1 MRIGVFVCRCGS
13 NIAGTVDTAAVA
25 ERVLHEPNVVHSEDV
40 TYSCSQPGQDA
51 IKNAI
56 HEKGLTRVVIASCS
70 PRMHEPTFRR
80 AVAEGGLNPYLMEM
94 VNIREQCSWI
104 HDDKEVATAK
114 AIDLVLMGIERVR
127 RQRELQSSTAPIT
140 KRALVIGGG
149 VAGIQAALD
158 IADSGIDV
166 VLVERDVTIGG
177 KMARLDKTFPT
188 LDCSACILTPRMVEA
203 AQHPNITLMTYSEVD
218 EVRGYVGN
226 FEVDI
231 KHKAAY
237 VDFDKCIGCG
247 ICEEKCPRKA
257 PDLFNGGDYKS
268 KAIYIPFPQAV
279 PKVAVLRPEYCT
291 YFEKGKCKVCQKF
304 CEAGAIDYEQQDR
317 VVTEEFGAIVV
328 ATGYDLFDYTK
339 YYPEYGMGRFKN
351 VISGLEY
358 ERLMCASGPTQGH
371 IVKATDGEEPKTV
384 VFVQCVGS
392 RDDKVGRPYCS
403 GVCCMYTAK
412 QAIMTK
418 EHDPEAHT
426 YVFYIDI
433 RAGGKGYEDFVTRA
447 QAEYGVTYIRGRVA
461 KIYEHDG
468 KTIVQGEDTLL
479 GEQVEIAGRPRG
491 AGDGHR
497 AQRGRQAARLDAA
510 LLERQ
515 LRLLHR
521 EPPQAAPGRDADG
534 GRLPRRLRHR
544 AARHPLVG
552 RRRLGGRVQGDAA
565 PAQGLHGDQPADL
578 ARRSLAL
585 HRLLQVRRG
594 LPLRRHREGRGRR
607 RPTRRQRALDRLP
620 GLRPLR
626 RRLHDGRHD
635 PRGLHERA
643 AHRGGGEP
651 VPLVAETKKSV
662 VKEKPTIVA
671 FLCNWCSYAGADMA
685 GTSRFKQ
692 PADIRIIRV
701 PCSGRL
707 DWLLISK
714 AFKEGADGVLVSGCH
729 PGDCHYTEGNYYA
742 RRKLEALKR
751 YLPLFGIEEGRFEYT
766 WVSASEGKRWS
777 EVVAGFTDQ
786 IHALGVRRA
795 G

>member
-25 ERVLHEPNVVHSEDV
+25 ERVLREPNVVHAEDF
-40 TYSCSQPGQDA
+40 TYSCSQPGQEA
-51 IKNAI
+51 IKTAI

-80 AVAEGGLNPYLMEM
+80 AVAAGGLNPYLMEM

-104 HDDKEVATAK
+104 HDDKEIATAK

-127 RQRELQSSTAPIT
+127 RQHELQSSTAPIT
-140 KRALVIGGG
+140 KRALIIGGG

-158 IADSGIDV
+158 IADAGIEV

-177 KMARLDKTFPT
+177 KMAKLDKTFPT

-203 AQHPNITLMTYSEVD
+203 AQHPNVTLMTYSEVT

-237 VDFDKCIGCG
+237 VDFDKCVGCG

-257 PDLFNGGDYKS
+257 PDLFNGGDYLS

-304 CEAGAIDYEQQDR
+304 CDAGAIDYEQQDR
-317 VVTEEFGAIVV
+317 IVTEKFGAVVV

-371 IVKATDGEEPKTV
+371 IVKASDGEEPKTV

-433 RAGGKGYEDFVTRA
+433 RAGGKGYEDFVNRA

-461 KIYEHDG
+461 KIYERDG
-468 KTIVQGEDTLL
+468 KTMVQGEDTLL
-479 GEQVEIAGRPRG
+479 GEQVEIAADLVVLATGIEPSAGAKQLASTLHCSSDGYGFFTESHPKLRPVETQTAGVFLAGCAIAPRDIPSSVADGSAAASKATQLLLKDFLVTNPQTSTVDRSRCIGCYRCAEVCPYGAIEKVEDVDGRPVASVLG
-491 AGDGHR
+491 AVCQGCGLCV
-497 AQRGRQAARLDAA
+497 AACTTGAMT
-510 LLERQ
+510 LE
-515 LRLLHR
+515 
-521 EPPQAAPGRDADG
+521 
-534 GRLPRRLRHR
+534 
-544 AARHPLVG
+544 
-552 RRRLGGRVQGDAA
+552 
-565 PAQGLHGDQPADL
+565 
-578 ARRSLAL
+578 
-585 HRLLQVRRG
+585 
-594 LPLRRHREGRGRR
+594 
-607 RPTRRQRALDRLP
+607 
-620 GLRPLR
+620 
-626 RRLHDGRHD
+626 
-635 PRGLHERA
+635 
-643 AHRGGGEP
+643 
-651 VPLVAETKKSV
+651 
-662 VKEKPTIVA
+662 
-671 FLCNWCSYAGADMA
+671 
-685 GTSRFKQ
+685 
-692 PADIRIIRV
+692 
-701 PCSGRL
+701 
-707 DWLLISK
+707 
-714 AFKEGADGVLVSGCH
+714 
-729 PGDCHYTEGNYYA
+729 
-742 RRKLEALKR
+742 
-751 YLPLFGIEEGRFEYT
+751 
-766 WVSASEGKRWS
+766 
-777 EVVAGFTDQ
+777 GFTSEQ
-786 IHALGVRRA
+786 LIAEVESLCRL
-795 G
+795 

>member
-13 NIAGTVDTAAVA
+13 NIAGTVDTAALA
-25 ERVLHEPNVVHSEDV
+25 ERVLHERNVVHSDDI

-56 HEKGLTRVVIASCS
+56 HEKGLTRVVVASCS

-104 HDDKEVATAK
+104 HDDKEVATEK
-114 AIDLVLMGIERVR
+114 AFDLVLKGIERVR

-158 IADSGIDV
+158 IADAGIEV
-166 VLVERDVTIGG
+166 VLVDRDVTIGG

-203 AQHPNITLMTYSEVD
+203 AQHPKITLMTYSEVT

-237 VDFDKCIGCG
+237 VDFDKCVGCG

-304 CEAGAIDYEQQDR
+304 CDADAIDFEQQDR
-317 VVTEEFGAIVV
+317 IVTEKFGAIVV
-328 ATGYDLFDYTK
+328 AIGYDLFDYTK

-351 VISGLEY
+351 VISGFEY

-371 IVKATDGEEPKTV
+371 IVKHSDGGEPKTV

-392 RDDKVGRPYCS
+392 RDEKVGRPYCS

-418 EHDPEAHT
+418 EHDPDVHT
-426 YVFYIDI
+426 YIFYIDI

-447 QAEYGVTYIRGRVA
+447 QVEYGVTYIRGRVA
-461 KIYEHDG
+461 KIYELDG
-468 KTIVQGEDTLL
+468 KTMVRGEDTLL
-479 GEQVEIAGRPRG
+479 GEQVEIAADLVVLATGIEPSAGAKQLASTLHCSSDGYGFFNESHPKLRPVETQT
-491 AGDGHR
+491 AGVFLAGC
-497 AQRGRQAARLDAA
+497 AI
-510 LLERQ
+510 
-515 LRLLHR
+515 
-521 EPPQAAPGRDADG
+521 APRDIPSSVADG
-534 GRLPRRLRHR
+534 S
-544 AARHPLVG
+544 AAASKATQLLLKDFMVTNPQTSHVDRSRCIGCYKCVEVCPYGAVEKVEDVDG
-552 RRRLGGRVQGDAA
+552 
-565 PAQGLHGDQPADL
+565 QP
-578 ARRSLAL
+578 
-585 HRLLQVRRG
+585 
-594 LPLRRHREGRGRR
+594 
-607 RPTRRQRALDRLP
+607 
-620 GLRPLR
+620 
-626 RRLHDGRHD
+626 
-635 PRGLHERA
+635 
-643 AHRGGGEP
+643 
-651 VPLVAETKKSV
+651 VASV
-662 VKEKPTIVA
+662 VSAVCQGCGLCVA
-671 FLCNWCSYAGADMA
+671 ACTTGAM
-685 GTSRFKQ
+685 T
-692 PADIRIIRV
+692 
-701 PCSGRL
+701 
-707 DWLLISK
+707 
-714 AFKEGADGVLVSGCH
+714 
-729 PGDCHYTEGNYYA
+729 
-742 RRKLEALKR
+742 LE
-751 YLPLFGIEEGRFEYT
+751 
-766 WVSASEGKRWS
+766 
-777 EVVAGFTDQ
+777 GFTSEQ
-786 IHALGVRRA
+786 LIAEVESLCRL
-795 G
+795 